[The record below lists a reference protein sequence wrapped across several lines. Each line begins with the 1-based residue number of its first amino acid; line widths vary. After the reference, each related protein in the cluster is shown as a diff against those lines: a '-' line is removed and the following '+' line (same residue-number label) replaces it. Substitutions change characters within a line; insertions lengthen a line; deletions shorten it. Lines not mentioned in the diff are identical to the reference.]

1 MSNILQQH
9 LQLHNH
15 NASNIN
21 KNNKTNRKH
30 NNKQSTI
37 GSGYIQS
44 LYKTIAE
51 RAKKYTVTQHN
62 LAILTG
68 VNQGKQLKKQH
79 KLAKSIVNKQ
89 NKQLH
94 IRNKY
99 NKHVKPSQV
108 GLDKGRKYRVK
119 ERTTL
124 HNIK

>member
-9 LQLHNH
+9 LQLHN
-15 NASNIN
+15 NSSNDKSN
-21 KNNKTNRKH
+21 KQHRKQ

-37 GSGYIQS
+37 SSGYIQS

-79 KLAKSIVNKQ
+79 KLAKTIIKKQ

-99 NKHVKPSQV
+99 NKRVKSDQI
-108 GLDKGRKYRVK
+108 GLDKGRKIRIK

-124 HNIK
+124 DNIK